1 MRTLC
6 YMRIRLSM
14 KLNVLVALSAL
25 HLRDHSHIKAFISI
39 PLIQIILYLIMQYKI
54 KATFSWIIQLNVLKT
69 EQSFK
74 FRLAHV

>member
-6 YMRIRLSM
+6 YMRIRLSI
-14 KLNVLVALSAL
+14 KLNVLVALNSL
-25 HLRDHSHIKAFISI
+25 HLRDYNHIKAFISI